1 MSCFRIVRF
10 RTYLAEHKSRRR
22 AAFRKNLPDGPEIDF
37 GNLIL
42 RKFHHL
48 GTIAKENHQRKIFFS
63 ARLKNRN
70 VEVVTAVLAFILYAN
85 LALDDFASV
94 EFKPFNALMRSLR
107 VVNSLRSY
115 AVFVFQKPF
124 QRLRALYL
132 LPLFFTF
139 SAPFSGNLR
148 YNAICRAAK
157 LKRSRNP
164 NRQ

>member
-1 MSCFRIVRF
+1 MGSFRIVRF
-10 RTYLAEHKSRRR
+10 RAYFAEHKSRGR
-22 AAFRKNLPDGPEIDF
+22 ATSRKNLSDGPEIDF

-70 VEVVTAVLAFILYAN
+70 IEMVLSVLTLVLHSD
-85 LALDDFASV
+85 LALDNFSAV
-94 EFKPFNALMRSLR
+94 EFKPFNTLIFGFG
-107 VVNSLRSY
+107 VVNRLRSY
-115 AVFVFQKPF
+115 AIFIFQKPF

-157 LKRSRNP
+157 LKRNRNP
-164 NRQ
+164 N